1 LPRYRHQ
8 EMAADDCYQSIWVEP
23 RERALAPVG
32 EGFLFKDC
40 EKIIA
45 WSIKKLAQAFYP
57 KEDNDGRKI

>member
-1 LPRYRHQ
+1 
-8 EMAADDCYQSIWVEP
+8 MAADDCYQSIWVEP